1 MKRLFMSSF
10 PLSAPFKSFFVSSA
24 AAEALNFSFFAK
36 TFFFISNK
44 NKTHLH

>member
-1 MKRLFMSSF
+1 MSREAFIYVVF
-10 PLSAPFKSFFVSSA
+10 PSLLLSSFFVSS

-36 TFFFISNK
+36 TFFFYSNK